1 VIAPL
6 VPQPKA
12 EPSAAARPSTPV
24 VNVRIGRVEL
34 HGPAPAANPPRP
46 AAPRNVPAPV
56 RPVRSL
62 DDYLRRRN
70 EER

>member
-1 VIAPL
+1 MPQPPAEPPAVRPIAP
-6 VPQPKA
+6 
-12 EPSAAARPSTPV
+12 V
-24 VNVRIGRVEL
+24 VHVRIGRVEL
-34 HGPAPAANPPRP
+34 HGPAPAAGPPRP
-46 AAPRNVPAPV
+46 QAPRSAPGPV